1 MKLAKV
7 FISPTSGIR
16 THGGVG
22 QKWQGYQGSF
32 RSWSENMMCVI
43 EALSQIEQD
52 GSLSQLERRRYI
64 VPSKPIKPTQMILKK
79 TQQRSIIANGARQQ

>member
-16 THGGVG
+16 AHGGIG

-32 RSWSENMMCVI
+32 RSWSENMVCVI
-43 EALSQIEQD
+43 EALSQMEQD
-52 GSLSQLERRRYI
+52 GSLSQLEWGRYI
-64 VPSKPIKPTQMILKK
+64 VLSKPIKPTQMILKK
-79 TQQRSIIANGARQQ
+79 NPTKKYYCQWC

>member
-16 THGGVG
+16 AHGGIG

-32 RSWSENMMCVI
+32 RSWSENMVCVI
-43 EALSQIEQD
+43 EALSQMEQD
-52 GSLSQLERRRYI
+52 GSLSQLERGRYI
-64 VPSKPIKPTQMILKK
+64 ASSKPIKPTQMILKK
-79 TQQRSIIANGARQQ
+79 TQQRSIIVNGARQQ